1 MISNNEQIME
11 KSRAVFSNFN
21 NKIILGINFDKRLKN
36 LKLQASTIRLN
47 NRSNTENQ
55 GTENQNGTA
64 KHSGKIINVYFVKRQ
79 KQFVIMRLR
88 IRIVGFMRS
97 TAK

>member
-11 KSRAVFSNFN
+11 KSRAVFLNFN

-47 NRSNTENQ
+47 NRSNT
-55 GTENQNGTA
+55 
-64 KHSGKIINVYFVKRQ
+64 
-79 KQFVIMRLR
+79 
-88 IRIVGFMRS
+88 
-97 TAK
+97 